1 LLEAEERTKMSPMI
15 KVRGTHQ
22 PASEPAIKVRRKRAA
37 VAADPNETF
46 TRAFVDALRDI
57 LHDEMRII

>member
-1 LLEAEERTKMSPMI
+1 MSLMI

-37 VAADPNETF
+37 VAADAYDAF
-46 TRAFVDALRDI
+46 TKAFADALRDI
-57 LHDEMRII
+57 LHDEMRVIA